1 MEDVHPAEDVVDIA
15 DEEEKALWHGMT
27 EALDDVLLDSP
38 ESPQAPRPPPPPQ
51 SVPRKQSS
59 SSSRTRMAPR
69 LSWPASAR
77 SSGDAT
83 DLLDHPPEILV
94 AYISGQPEAVA
105 AIELL
110 KEAQRVWNDRKK
122 PEGNQR
128 SQKRNLPHQGSI
140 LGTSPEELDA
150 VRRFSHD
157 DICMV
162 YANFFSGNRTAIP
175 VHFRRRPSSQ
185 AESLSGS
192 SVVRRYQKHRMPSKA
207 GQPVRI
213 RNADAAA
220 SMHLPSTESSLP
232 PQRRNSLGVAAY
244 HAESSAASRR
254 ASQHRSSTDVDVHL
268 PLGAEASSFQR
279 RRLSRASAI
288 FLVSPS
294 GKEKRLVPEPEEG
307 TPGERRRRRTIS
319 IIATVGAFLLVISIL
334 LVTITLRLATHIDDM
349 GKYFRSVSNPTLS
362 IGRSI

>member
-1 MEDVHPAEDVVDIA
+1 MEEVHPPEDVVDVA
-15 DEEEKALWHGMT
+15 DEEEKALWQGMT
-27 EALDDVLLDSP
+27 EALDEVLLDSP
-38 ESPQAPRPPPPPQ
+38 ESPQAPLPLPLSMQ
-51 SVPRKQSS
+51 RKQSE

-77 SSGDAT
+77 SSSEAT

-122 PEGNQR
+122 PEGIHKASR
-128 SQKRNLPHQGSI
+128 RRTLPHQTSI
-140 LGTSPEELDA
+140 PGTSPEEL
-150 VRRFSHD
+150 RRFSHD

-175 VHFRRRPSSQ
+175 VQFRRRPSSQ

-192 SVVRRYQKHRMPSKA
+192 SVVRRYQKHRKPSRA
-207 GQPVRI
+207 GNSVRI
-213 RNADAAA
+213 RNGEVAA
-220 SMHLPSTESSLP
+220 SMNLPLAESSLP

-244 HAESSAASRR
+244 HAESSAPSRR
-254 ASQHRSSTDVDVHL
+254 TSQHRFSTDADGHL

-279 RRLSRASAI
+279 RKLSRASAI

-294 GKEKRLVPEPEEG
+294 GQEKRLVPEPENG
-307 TPGERRRRRTIS
+307 TPRERRRRRTIS

-334 LVTITLRLATHIDDM
+334 LVTITLRLATHIDDI
-349 GKYFRSVSNPTLS
+349 GK
-362 IGRSI
+362 